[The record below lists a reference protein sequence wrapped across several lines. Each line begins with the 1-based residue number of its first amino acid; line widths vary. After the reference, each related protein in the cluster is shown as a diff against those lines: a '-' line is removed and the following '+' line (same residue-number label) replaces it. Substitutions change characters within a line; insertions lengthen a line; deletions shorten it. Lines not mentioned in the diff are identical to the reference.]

1 MTKIK
6 GTTVTDASPWAYF
19 YKYLLRIAPDKHS
32 ALQAVLATLH
42 LPDLQL
48 VLLSSGREIGR
59 HGAPLNGTTIEA
71 VAIDALTQM

>member
-1 MTKIK
+1 M
-6 GTTVTDASPWAYF
+6 TDASPWAYF
-19 YKYLLRIAPDKHS
+19 FKYLLCIAPDERS

-59 HGAPLNGTTIEA
+59 RGAPLNGTTIEDMA
-71 VAIDALTQM
+71 MNALT

>member
-6 GTTVTDASPWAYF
+6 GTTVMDASPWAYF
-19 YKYLLRIAPDKHS
+19 YKYLLRIAPDQRS
-32 ALQAVLATLH
+32 SLQAVLATLH

-71 VAIDALTQM
+71 VAMNALT